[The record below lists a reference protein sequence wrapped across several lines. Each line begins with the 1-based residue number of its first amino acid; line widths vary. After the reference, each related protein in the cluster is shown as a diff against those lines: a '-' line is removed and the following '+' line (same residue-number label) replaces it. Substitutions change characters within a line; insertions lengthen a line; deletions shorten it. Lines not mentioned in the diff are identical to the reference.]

1 MSNKA
6 KIVTILKQATEPVS
20 GEQLAETVG
29 VSRTMIWK
37 YIQSLIEEGY
47 RIEAVKKKGYVLQ
60 EMSSKISQ
68 HALES
73 YLKTNTFARNL
84 HTLDSCSSTQKVANE
99 LILNGQAPHGLLVVS
114 DLQTEGKGRLNRPW
128 ASTEGKGLWTTW
140 VVRPDLLPHEAPPIT
155 LVVAL
160 ALAVAIERVTSVKVD
175 IKWPNDL
182 LIDGY
187 KTAGILTELQATP
200 DKIEA
205 ILIGIGINVL
215 QTAEDFADPL
225 TARATSLQL
234 ACDHPI
240 NRTELLAEIALEL
253 EKAIEKYELQ
263 GFRPFMSEWEK
274 RSSMIGE
281 KVTATTVRET
291 IQGIALGINEH
302 GALLVDTGEG
312 VRALF
317 SGDVTL
323 SGKLDR

>member
-6 KIVTILKQATEPVS
+6 KIVSILHQATEPVS
-20 GEQLAETVG
+20 GEHLAESIG

-37 YIQSLIEEGY
+37 YVQSLIEEGY

-60 EMSSKISQ
+60 EMSSKITQ
-68 HALES
+68 HALNS
-73 YLKTNTFARNL
+73 YLKTKTFARHL
-84 HTLDSCSSTQKVANE
+84 HALDSCTSTQKVANE
-99 LILNGQAPHGLLVVS
+99 LLLNGQAPHGLLVVS
-114 DLQTEGKGRLNRPW
+114 ELQTDGKGRLNRPW

-140 VVRPDLLPHEAPPIT
+140 VVKPDLLPHEAPPIT

-160 ALAVAIERVTSVKVD
+160 ALAGAIERVTSVKVD

-182 LIDGY
+182 LINGY

-200 DKIEA
+200 DKIDA

-215 QTAEDFADPL
+215 QTQEDFADPL

-234 ACDHPI
+234 ASNHSI
-240 NRTELLAEIALEL
+240 NRTELLAEIAAEL
-253 EKAIEKYELQ
+253 ETAIEKYELQ
-263 GFRPFMSEWEK
+263 GFRPFMNDWEK
-274 RSSMIGE
+274 RSSMIG
-281 KVTATTVRET
+281 KQVTATTVRET

-302 GALLVDTGEG
+302 GALLVDTGDG

-323 SGKLDR
+323 SGKLDS